1 MKLKTLSVGE
11 VNNYVKK
18 LVENDFI
25 LKNLNVKG
33 EISNLKFHSS
43 GHIYFSLKDENSKV
57 NCIMFKNNAVNLD
70 FRLEE
75 GMKVEIKARLGVYH
89 KEGTYQLYCENIKKA
104 GIGEFFEEF
113 HKLKKELSEEGIF
126 DEKYKRALPKFPK
139 RIGII
144 TARTGAAVRDIIN
157 VIQRRNK
164 SLDIILYPAKVQGEN
179 AADSIIEGIRYFNNE
194 KSVDVIILGRG
205 GGSIEELWAF
215 NNRDLA
221 YEIFNGR
228 IPTVSAVGHEV
239 DFTISDFV
247 SDMRAPTPSA
257 AGELVSPSL
266 QEMIN
271 DLLNKKEFLHRAI
284 DRKFL
289 NAKRDVDLLHK
300 GLKGNNPKHIIEKR
314 IKEVNSLEEKLNFLG
329 KRKIDKAKDELI
341 ALNSILQTL
350 NPLNTLGRGY
360 SVIMDKEDKVINEV
374 SELKKNDMVKVI
386 MKMAR
391 KETNY
396 ESMVSELNEIVKQLE
411 NGDLTLEQSIKSYE
425 NGVKIA
431 NKLYKKLSTLEGKI
445 KVVEDEKEEDFGGYS
460 NEY

>member
-104 GIGEFFEEF
+104 GIGELFEEF

-205 GGSIEELWAF
+205 GGSIEELWTF

-221 YEIFNGR
+221 YEIFNSR
-228 IPTVSAVGHEV
+228 IATVSAVGHEV

-289 NAKRDVDLLHK
+289 NAKKDVDLLHK

-360 SVIMDKEDKVINEV
+360 SVIMDKKDKVINEV

-386 MKMAR
+386 MKDGSVNIDI
-391 KETNY
+391 KII
-396 ESMVSELNEIVKQLE
+396 NE
-411 NGDLTLEQSIKSYE
+411 
-425 NGVKIA
+425 
-431 NKLYKKLSTLEGKI
+431 
-445 KVVEDEKEEDFGGYS
+445 
-460 NEY
+460 

>member
-104 GIGEFFEEF
+104 GIGELFEEF

-144 TARTGAAVRDIIN
+144 TARTGAAVRDIIK

-221 YEIFNGR
+221 YEIFNSR

-271 DLLNKKEFLHRAI
+271 DLVNKKEFLHRAI

-289 NAKRDVDLLHK
+289 NAKKDVDLLHK

-386 MKMAR
+386 MKDGSVNIDI
-391 KETNY
+391 KII
-396 ESMVSELNEIVKQLE
+396 NE
-411 NGDLTLEQSIKSYE
+411 
-425 NGVKIA
+425 
-431 NKLYKKLSTLEGKI
+431 
-445 KVVEDEKEEDFGGYS
+445 
-460 NEY
+460 

>member
-104 GIGEFFEEF
+104 GIGELFEEF

-139 RIGII
+139 RIGVI

-179 AADSIIEGIRYFNNE
+179 AVDSIIEGIRYFNNE

-221 YEIFNGR
+221 YEIFNSR

-360 SVIMDKEDKVINEV
+360 SVIMDKEDKVINKV

-386 MKMAR
+386 MKDGSVNIDI
-391 KETNY
+391 KII
-396 ESMVSELNEIVKQLE
+396 NE
-411 NGDLTLEQSIKSYE
+411 
-425 NGVKIA
+425 
-431 NKLYKKLSTLEGKI
+431 
-445 KVVEDEKEEDFGGYS
+445 
-460 NEY
+460 

>member
-104 GIGEFFEEF
+104 GIGELFEEF

-221 YEIFNGR
+221 YEILNSR

-271 DLLNKKEFLHRAI
+271 DLVNKKEFLHRAI

-360 SVIMDKEDKVINEV
+360 SVIMDKEDKVINKV

-386 MKMAR
+386 MKDGSVNIDI
-391 KETNY
+391 KII
-396 ESMVSELNEIVKQLE
+396 NE
-411 NGDLTLEQSIKSYE
+411 
-425 NGVKIA
+425 
-431 NKLYKKLSTLEGKI
+431 
-445 KVVEDEKEEDFGGYS
+445 
-460 NEY
+460 

>member
-1 MKLKTLSVGE
+1 MKLKTLSVCE

-33 EISNLKFHSS
+33 EMSNLKFHSS

-104 GIGEFFEEF
+104 GIGELFEEF

-205 GGSIEELWAF
+205 GGSIEELWTF

-221 YEIFNGR
+221 YEIFNSR

-284 DRKFL
+284 DIKFL

-300 GLKGNNPKHIIEKR
+300 GLKGNNPKDIIEKR

-360 SVIMDKEDKVINEV
+360 SVIMDKEDKVINNV

-386 MKMAR
+386 MKDGSVNIDI
-391 KETNY
+391 KII
-396 ESMVSELNEIVKQLE
+396 NE
-411 NGDLTLEQSIKSYE
+411 
-425 NGVKIA
+425 
-431 NKLYKKLSTLEGKI
+431 
-445 KVVEDEKEEDFGGYS
+445 
-460 NEY
+460 

>member
-104 GIGEFFEEF
+104 GIGELFEEF

-215 NNRDLA
+215 NNRELA
-221 YEIFNGR
+221 YEIFNSR

-271 DLLNKKEFLHRAI
+271 DLVNKKEFLHRAI

-289 NAKRDVDLLHK
+289 NSKRDVDLLHK

-350 NPLNTLGRGY
+350 NPLNTLERGY
-360 SVIMDKEDKVINEV
+360 SVIMDKKDKVINKV

-386 MKMAR
+386 MKDGSVNIDI
-391 KETNY
+391 KII
-396 ESMVSELNEIVKQLE
+396 NE
-411 NGDLTLEQSIKSYE
+411 
-425 NGVKIA
+425 
-431 NKLYKKLSTLEGKI
+431 
-445 KVVEDEKEEDFGGYS
+445 
-460 NEY
+460 

>member
-104 GIGEFFEEF
+104 GIGELFEEF

-126 DEKYKRALPKFPK
+126 DEKYKGALPKFPK

-215 NNRDLA
+215 NNKELA
-221 YEIFNGR
+221 YEIFNSR

-271 DLLNKKEFLHRAI
+271 DLVNKKEFLHRAI

-289 NAKRDVDLLHK
+289 NSKRDVDLLYK
-300 GLKGNNPKHIIEKR
+300 GLKGNNPKHTIEKR

-386 MKMAR
+386 MKDGSVNIDI
-391 KETNY
+391 KII
-396 ESMVSELNEIVKQLE
+396 NE
-411 NGDLTLEQSIKSYE
+411 
-425 NGVKIA
+425 
-431 NKLYKKLSTLEGKI
+431 
-445 KVVEDEKEEDFGGYS
+445 
-460 NEY
+460 

>member
-104 GIGEFFEEF
+104 GIGELFEEF

-221 YEIFNGR
+221 YEIFNSR

-271 DLLNKKEFLHRAI
+271 DLVNKKDFLHRAI

-289 NAKRDVDLLHK
+289 NAKKDVDLLNK
-300 GLKGNNPKHIIEKR
+300 GLKVNNHKHII
-314 IKEVNSLEEKLNFLG
+314 
-329 KRKIDKAKDELI
+329 
-341 ALNSILQTL
+341 
-350 NPLNTLGRGY
+350 
-360 SVIMDKEDKVINEV
+360 
-374 SELKKNDMVKVI
+374 
-386 MKMAR
+386 
-391 KETNY
+391 
-396 ESMVSELNEIVKQLE
+396 
-411 NGDLTLEQSIKSYE
+411 
-425 NGVKIA
+425 
-431 NKLYKKLSTLEGKI
+431 
-445 KVVEDEKEEDFGGYS
+445 
-460 NEY
+460 

>member
-104 GIGEFFEEF
+104 GIGELFEEF

-221 YEIFNGR
+221 YEIFNSR

-271 DLLNKKEFLHRAI
+271 DLLNKKEFLHRAV
-284 DRKFL
+284 DRRFL

-314 IKEVNSLEEKLNFLG
+314 IKEVNTLEEKLNFLG

-360 SVIMDKEDKVINEV
+360 SVIMDKEDKVINKV

-386 MKMAR
+386 MKDGSVNIDI
-391 KETNY
+391 KII
-396 ESMVSELNEIVKQLE
+396 NE
-411 NGDLTLEQSIKSYE
+411 
-425 NGVKIA
+425 
-431 NKLYKKLSTLEGKI
+431 
-445 KVVEDEKEEDFGGYS
+445 
-460 NEY
+460 

>member
-104 GIGEFFEEF
+104 GIGELFEEF

-164 SLDIILYPAKVQGEN
+164 ALDIILYPAKVQGEN

-221 YEIFNGR
+221 YEIFNSR

-271 DLLNKKEFLHRAI
+271 DLLNKKEFLHRAV
-284 DRKFL
+284 DRRFL

-386 MKMAR
+386 MKDGSVNIDI
-391 KETNY
+391 KII
-396 ESMVSELNEIVKQLE
+396 NE
-411 NGDLTLEQSIKSYE
+411 
-425 NGVKIA
+425 
-431 NKLYKKLSTLEGKI
+431 
-445 KVVEDEKEEDFGGYS
+445 
-460 NEY
+460 

>member
-104 GIGEFFEEF
+104 GIGELFEEF

-205 GGSIEELWAF
+205 GGFIEELWAF

-221 YEIFNGR
+221 YEIFNSR

-289 NAKRDVDLLHK
+289 NAKRDVDLLYK

-360 SVIMDKEDKVINEV
+360 SVIMDKEDKVINNV

-386 MKMAR
+386 MKDGSVNIDI
-391 KETNY
+391 KII
-396 ESMVSELNEIVKQLE
+396 NE
-411 NGDLTLEQSIKSYE
+411 
-425 NGVKIA
+425 
-431 NKLYKKLSTLEGKI
+431 
-445 KVVEDEKEEDFGGYS
+445 
-460 NEY
+460 

>member
-104 GIGEFFEEF
+104 GIGELFEEF

-126 DEKYKRALPKFPK
+126 DEKYKRALPKFTK
-139 RIGII
+139 RVGII

-221 YEIFNGR
+221 YEIFNSR

-266 QEMIN
+266 KEMIN
-271 DLLNKKEFLHRAI
+271 DLVNKKEFLHRAI

-289 NAKRDVDLLHK
+289 NAKKDVDLLHK

-360 SVIMDKEDKVINEV
+360 SVIMDKEDKVINKV

-386 MKMAR
+386 MKDGSVNIDI
-391 KETNY
+391 KII
-396 ESMVSELNEIVKQLE
+396 NE
-411 NGDLTLEQSIKSYE
+411 
-425 NGVKIA
+425 
-431 NKLYKKLSTLEGKI
+431 
-445 KVVEDEKEEDFGGYS
+445 
-460 NEY
+460 

>member
-75 GMKVEIKARLGVYH
+75 GTKVEIKARLGVYH
-89 KEGTYQLYCENIKKA
+89 KEGTYQLYCENIKKS
-104 GIGEFFEEF
+104 GIGELFEEF

-221 YEIFNGR
+221 YEIFNSR

-266 QEMIN
+266 KEMIN
-271 DLLNKKEFLHRAI
+271 DLVNKKEFLNRAI
-284 DRKFL
+284 DRRFL
-289 NAKRDVDLLHK
+289 NSKRDVDLLHK
-300 GLKGNNPKHIIEKR
+300 GLKVNNPKHIIEKR

-386 MKMAR
+386 MKDGSVNIDI
-391 KETNY
+391 KII
-396 ESMVSELNEIVKQLE
+396 NE
-411 NGDLTLEQSIKSYE
+411 
-425 NGVKIA
+425 
-431 NKLYKKLSTLEGKI
+431 
-445 KVVEDEKEEDFGGYS
+445 
-460 NEY
+460 

>member
-104 GIGEFFEEF
+104 GIGELFEEF

-221 YEIFNGR
+221 YEIFNSR

-257 AGELVSPSL
+257 SGELVSPSL

-289 NAKRDVDLLHK
+289 NAKKDVDLLHK

-360 SVIMDKEDKVINEV
+360 SVIMDKKDKVINKV

-386 MKMAR
+386 MKDGSVNIDI
-391 KETNY
+391 KII
-396 ESMVSELNEIVKQLE
+396 NE
-411 NGDLTLEQSIKSYE
+411 
-425 NGVKIA
+425 
-431 NKLYKKLSTLEGKI
+431 
-445 KVVEDEKEEDFGGYS
+445 
-460 NEY
+460 

>member
-104 GIGEFFEEF
+104 GIGELFEEF

-164 SLDIILYPAKVQGEN
+164 ALDIILYPAKVQGEN
-179 AADSIIEGIRYFNNE
+179 AADSIIKGIRYFNNE

-215 NNRDLA
+215 NNRELA
-221 YEIFNGR
+221 YEIFNSR

-271 DLLNKKEFLHRAI
+271 DLVNKKEFLHRAI
-284 DRKFL
+284 DRRFL
-289 NAKRDVDLLHK
+289 NAKKDVDLLHK
-300 GLKGNNPKHIIEKR
+300 GLKCNNPKHIIEKR

-360 SVIMDKEDKVINEV
+360 SVIMDKEDKVINKV

-386 MKMAR
+386 MKDGSVNIDI
-391 KETNY
+391 KII
-396 ESMVSELNEIVKQLE
+396 NE
-411 NGDLTLEQSIKSYE
+411 
-425 NGVKIA
+425 
-431 NKLYKKLSTLEGKI
+431 
-445 KVVEDEKEEDFGGYS
+445 
-460 NEY
+460 

>member
-104 GIGEFFEEF
+104 GIGELFEEF

-139 RIGII
+139 RVGII

-164 SLDIILYPAKVQGEN
+164 SLDIILYPAKVQGDK
-179 AADSIIEGIRYFNNE
+179 AADSIIEGMRYFNNE

-221 YEIFNGR
+221 YEIFNSR

-271 DLLNKKEFLHRAI
+271 DLLNKKEFLHRAV
-284 DRKFL
+284 DRRFL
-289 NAKRDVDLLHK
+289 NSKRDVDLLHK

-360 SVIMDKEDKVINEV
+360 SVIMDKKDKVINKV
-374 SELKKNDMVKVI
+374 SELKKNNMVKVI
-386 MKMAR
+386 MKDGSVNIDI
-391 KETNY
+391 KII
-396 ESMVSELNEIVKQLE
+396 NE
-411 NGDLTLEQSIKSYE
+411 
-425 NGVKIA
+425 
-431 NKLYKKLSTLEGKI
+431 
-445 KVVEDEKEEDFGGYS
+445 
-460 NEY
+460 

>member
-75 GMKVEIKARLGVYH
+75 GLKVEIKARLGVYH

-104 GIGEFFEEF
+104 GIGELFEEF

-221 YEIFNGR
+221 YEIFNSI

-271 DLLNKKEFLHRAI
+271 DLVNKKEFLHRAI

-289 NAKRDVDLLHK
+289 NSKRDIDLLYK

-360 SVIMDKEDKVINEV
+360 SVIMDKKDKVINEV

-386 MKMAR
+386 MKDGSVNIDI
-391 KETNY
+391 KII
-396 ESMVSELNEIVKQLE
+396 NE
-411 NGDLTLEQSIKSYE
+411 
-425 NGVKIA
+425 
-431 NKLYKKLSTLEGKI
+431 
-445 KVVEDEKEEDFGGYS
+445 
-460 NEY
+460 

>member
-104 GIGEFFEEF
+104 GIGELFEEF

-164 SLDIILYPAKVQGEN
+164 SLDIILYPANVQGEN
-179 AADSIIEGIRYFNNE
+179 AVDSIIEGIRYFNNE

-221 YEIFNGR
+221 YEIFNSR

-386 MKMAR
+386 MKDGSVNIDI
-391 KETNY
+391 KII
-396 ESMVSELNEIVKQLE
+396 NE
-411 NGDLTLEQSIKSYE
+411 
-425 NGVKIA
+425 
-431 NKLYKKLSTLEGKI
+431 
-445 KVVEDEKEEDFGGYS
+445 
-460 NEY
+460 

>member
-104 GIGEFFEEF
+104 GIGELFEEF

-221 YEIFNGR
+221 YEIFNSR

-271 DLLNKKEFLHRAI
+271 DLLNKKEFLHRAV
-284 DRKFL
+284 DRRFL
-289 NAKRDVDLLHK
+289 NAKRDVDLLYK
-300 GLKGNNPKHIIEKR
+300 GLKGNNPTHIIEKR
-314 IKEVNSLEEKLNFLG
+314 IKEVNTLEEKLNFLG

-341 ALNSILQTL
+341 ALNRILQTL

-360 SVIMDKEDKVINEV
+360 SVIMDKEDKVINKV

-386 MKMAR
+386 MKDGSVNIDI
-391 KETNY
+391 KII
-396 ESMVSELNEIVKQLE
+396 NE
-411 NGDLTLEQSIKSYE
+411 
-425 NGVKIA
+425 
-431 NKLYKKLSTLEGKI
+431 
-445 KVVEDEKEEDFGGYS
+445 
-460 NEY
+460 

>member
-1 MKLKTLSVGE
+1 MKLKTLSVCE

-104 GIGEFFEEF
+104 GIGELFEEF

-221 YEIFNGR
+221 YEIFNSR

-271 DLLNKKEFLHRAI
+271 DLLNKKEFLHRAV
-284 DRKFL
+284 DRRFL
-289 NAKRDVDLLHK
+289 NSKRDVDLLYK

-350 NPLNTLGRGY
+350 NPLNTLERGY

-386 MKMAR
+386 MKDGSVNIDI
-391 KETNY
+391 KII
-396 ESMVSELNEIVKQLE
+396 NE
-411 NGDLTLEQSIKSYE
+411 
-425 NGVKIA
+425 
-431 NKLYKKLSTLEGKI
+431 
-445 KVVEDEKEEDFGGYS
+445 
-460 NEY
+460 

>member
-104 GIGEFFEEF
+104 GIGELFEEF

-164 SLDIILYPAKVQGEN
+164 ALDIILYPAKVQGEN

-215 NNRDLA
+215 NNRELA
-221 YEIFNGR
+221 YEIFNSR

-271 DLLNKKEFLHRAI
+271 DLVNKKEFLHRAI
-284 DRKFL
+284 DRRFL
-289 NAKRDVDLLHK
+289 NAKKDVDLLHK
-300 GLKGNNPKHIIEKR
+300 GLKCNNPKHIIEKR

-386 MKMAR
+386 MKDGSV
-391 KETNY
+391 N
-396 ESMVSELNEIVKQLE
+396 I
-411 NGDLTLEQSIKSYE
+411 D
-425 NGVKIA
+425 
-431 NKLYKKLSTLEGKI
+431 I
-445 KVVEDEKEEDFGGYS
+445 KVI
-460 NEY
+460 NE

>member
-104 GIGEFFEEF
+104 GIGELFEEF

-205 GGSIEELWAF
+205 GGSIEELWTF

-221 YEIFNGR
+221 YEIFNSR

-284 DRKFL
+284 DIKFL

-300 GLKGNNPKHIIEKR
+300 GLKGNNPKDIIEKR

-341 ALNSILQTL
+341 TLNSILQTL

-360 SVIMDKEDKVINEV
+360 SVIMDKEDKVINNV

-386 MKMAR
+386 MKDGSVNIDI
-391 KETNY
+391 KII
-396 ESMVSELNEIVKQLE
+396 NE
-411 NGDLTLEQSIKSYE
+411 
-425 NGVKIA
+425 
-431 NKLYKKLSTLEGKI
+431 
-445 KVVEDEKEEDFGGYS
+445 
-460 NEY
+460 

>member
-104 GIGEFFEEF
+104 GIGELFEEF

-126 DEKYKRALPKFPK
+126 DQKYKRALPKFPK

-221 YEIFNGR
+221 YEIFNSR

-289 NAKRDVDLLHK
+289 NAKKDVDLLHK

-360 SVIMDKEDKVINEV
+360 SVIMDKKDKVINKV

-386 MKMAR
+386 MKDGSVNIDI
-391 KETNY
+391 KII
-396 ESMVSELNEIVKQLE
+396 NE
-411 NGDLTLEQSIKSYE
+411 
-425 NGVKIA
+425 
-431 NKLYKKLSTLEGKI
+431 
-445 KVVEDEKEEDFGGYS
+445 
-460 NEY
+460 

>member
-104 GIGEFFEEF
+104 GIGELFEEF

-221 YEIFNGR
+221 YEIFNSR

-360 SVIMDKEDKVINEV
+360 SVIMDKKDKVINKV

-386 MKMAR
+386 MKDGSVNIDI
-391 KETNY
+391 KII
-396 ESMVSELNEIVKQLE
+396 NE
-411 NGDLTLEQSIKSYE
+411 
-425 NGVKIA
+425 
-431 NKLYKKLSTLEGKI
+431 
-445 KVVEDEKEEDFGGYS
+445 
-460 NEY
+460 

>member
-104 GIGEFFEEF
+104 GIGELFEEF

-205 GGSIEELWAF
+205 GGSIEELWTF

-221 YEIFNGR
+221 YEIFNSR

-289 NAKRDVDLLHK
+289 NAKRDVDLLYK
-300 GLKGNNPKHIIEKR
+300 GLKGNNPKDIIEKR

-360 SVIMDKEDKVINEV
+360 SVIMDKKDKVINEV

-386 MKMAR
+386 MKDGSVNIDI
-391 KETNY
+391 KII
-396 ESMVSELNEIVKQLE
+396 NE
-411 NGDLTLEQSIKSYE
+411 
-425 NGVKIA
+425 
-431 NKLYKKLSTLEGKI
+431 
-445 KVVEDEKEEDFGGYS
+445 
-460 NEY
+460 

>member
-104 GIGEFFEEF
+104 GIGELFEEF

-139 RIGII
+139 RVGII

-221 YEIFNGR
+221 YEIFNSR

-266 QEMIN
+266 KEMIN
-271 DLLNKKEFLHRAI
+271 DLVNKKEFLHRAI

-289 NAKRDVDLLHK
+289 NAKKDVDLLHK

-360 SVIMDKEDKVINEV
+360 SVIMDKEDKVINKV

-386 MKMAR
+386 MKDGSVNIDI
-391 KETNY
+391 KII
-396 ESMVSELNEIVKQLE
+396 NE
-411 NGDLTLEQSIKSYE
+411 
-425 NGVKIA
+425 
-431 NKLYKKLSTLEGKI
+431 
-445 KVVEDEKEEDFGGYS
+445 
-460 NEY
+460 

>member
-104 GIGEFFEEF
+104 GIGELFEEF

-221 YEIFNGR
+221 YEIFNSR

-329 KRKIDKAKDELI
+329 KRKIDKAKDDLI

-360 SVIMDKEDKVINEV
+360 SVIMDKEDKVINKV

-386 MKMAR
+386 MKDGSVNIDI
-391 KETNY
+391 KII
-396 ESMVSELNEIVKQLE
+396 NE
-411 NGDLTLEQSIKSYE
+411 
-425 NGVKIA
+425 
-431 NKLYKKLSTLEGKI
+431 
-445 KVVEDEKEEDFGGYS
+445 
-460 NEY
+460 

>member
-104 GIGEFFEEF
+104 GIGELFEEF

-215 NNRDLA
+215 NNRELA
-221 YEIFNGR
+221 YEIFNSR

-271 DLLNKKEFLHRAI
+271 DLLNKKEFLHRAV
-284 DRKFL
+284 DRRFL

-386 MKMAR
+386 MKDGSVNIDI
-391 KETNY
+391 KII
-396 ESMVSELNEIVKQLE
+396 NE
-411 NGDLTLEQSIKSYE
+411 
-425 NGVKIA
+425 
-431 NKLYKKLSTLEGKI
+431 
-445 KVVEDEKEEDFGGYS
+445 
-460 NEY
+460 

>member
-104 GIGEFFEEF
+104 GIGELFEEF

-221 YEIFNGR
+221 YEIFNSR

-289 NAKRDVDLLHK
+289 NAKKDVDLLHK

-360 SVIMDKEDKVINEV
+360 SVIMDKEDKVINKV

-386 MKMAR
+386 MKDGSVNIDI
-391 KETNY
+391 KII
-396 ESMVSELNEIVKQLE
+396 NE
-411 NGDLTLEQSIKSYE
+411 
-425 NGVKIA
+425 
-431 NKLYKKLSTLEGKI
+431 
-445 KVVEDEKEEDFGGYS
+445 
-460 NEY
+460 

>member
-104 GIGEFFEEF
+104 GIGELFEEF

-221 YEIFNGR
+221 YEIFNSR

-271 DLLNKKEFLHRAI
+271 DLLNKKEFLHRAV
-284 DRKFL
+284 DRRFL
-289 NAKRDVDLLHK
+289 NSKRDVDLLYK

-386 MKMAR
+386 MKDGSVNIDI
-391 KETNY
+391 KII
-396 ESMVSELNEIVKQLE
+396 NE
-411 NGDLTLEQSIKSYE
+411 
-425 NGVKIA
+425 
-431 NKLYKKLSTLEGKI
+431 
-445 KVVEDEKEEDFGGYS
+445 
-460 NEY
+460 

>member
-104 GIGEFFEEF
+104 GIGELFEEF

-205 GGSIEELWAF
+205 GGSIEELWDF

-221 YEIFNGR
+221 YEIFNSR

-266 QEMIN
+266 EEMIN

-329 KRKIDKAKDELI
+329 KRKIDKEKDELI

-360 SVIMDKEDKVINEV
+360 SVIMDKEDKVINKV

-386 MKMAR
+386 MKDGSVNIDI
-391 KETNY
+391 KII
-396 ESMVSELNEIVKQLE
+396 NE
-411 NGDLTLEQSIKSYE
+411 
-425 NGVKIA
+425 
-431 NKLYKKLSTLEGKI
+431 
-445 KVVEDEKEEDFGGYS
+445 
-460 NEY
+460 

>member
-104 GIGEFFEEF
+104 GIGELFEEF

-126 DEKYKRALPKFPK
+126 DEKYKRALPKLPK

-221 YEIFNGR
+221 YEIFNSR

-266 QEMIN
+266 KEMIN

-289 NAKRDVDLLHK
+289 NSKRDVDLLHK
-300 GLKGNNPKHIIEKR
+300 GLKCNNPKHIIEKR

-386 MKMAR
+386 MKDGSVNIDI
-391 KETNY
+391 KII
-396 ESMVSELNEIVKQLE
+396 NE
-411 NGDLTLEQSIKSYE
+411 
-425 NGVKIA
+425 
-431 NKLYKKLSTLEGKI
+431 
-445 KVVEDEKEEDFGGYS
+445 
-460 NEY
+460 

>member
-75 GMKVEIKARLGVYH
+75 GMKVEIKARLGVYN

-104 GIGEFFEEF
+104 GIGELFEEF

-179 AADSIIEGIRYFNNE
+179 AVDSIIEGIRYFNNE

-221 YEIFNGR
+221 YEIFNSR

-289 NAKRDVDLLHK
+289 NAKKDVDLLHK

-360 SVIMDKEDKVINEV
+360 SVIMDKKDKVINKV

-386 MKMAR
+386 MKDGSVNIDI
-391 KETNY
+391 KII
-396 ESMVSELNEIVKQLE
+396 NE
-411 NGDLTLEQSIKSYE
+411 
-425 NGVKIA
+425 
-431 NKLYKKLSTLEGKI
+431 
-445 KVVEDEKEEDFGGYS
+445 
-460 NEY
+460 

>member
-75 GMKVEIKARLGVYH
+75 GMKLEVKARLGVYH

-104 GIGEFFEEF
+104 GIGELFEEF

-164 SLDIILYPAKVQGEN
+164 ALDIILYPAKVQGEN

-215 NNRDLA
+215 NNRELA
-221 YEIFNGR
+221 YEIFNSR

-271 DLLNKKEFLHRAI
+271 YLLNKKEFLHRAI
-284 DRKFL
+284 DRRFL
-289 NAKRDVDLLHK
+289 NAKRDVDLLYK

-314 IKEVNSLEEKLNFLG
+314 IKEVNTLEEKLNFLG

-360 SVIMDKEDKVINEV
+360 SVIMDKEDKVINKV

-386 MKMAR
+386 MKDGSVNIDI
-391 KETNY
+391 KII
-396 ESMVSELNEIVKQLE
+396 NE
-411 NGDLTLEQSIKSYE
+411 
-425 NGVKIA
+425 
-431 NKLYKKLSTLEGKI
+431 
-445 KVVEDEKEEDFGGYS
+445 
-460 NEY
+460 

>member
-89 KEGTYQLYCENIKKA
+89 KEGTYQLYYENIKKA
-104 GIGEFFEEF
+104 GIGELFEEF

-144 TARTGAAVRDIIN
+144 TAKTGAAVRDIIN

-205 GGSIEELWAF
+205 GGFIEELWAF

-221 YEIFNGR
+221 YEIFNSR

-289 NAKRDVDLLHK
+289 NAKRDVDLLYK
-300 GLKGNNPKHIIEKR
+300 GLKGNNPKDIIEKR

-360 SVIMDKEDKVINEV
+360 SVIMDKEDKVINNV

-386 MKMAR
+386 MKDGSVNIDI
-391 KETNY
+391 KII
-396 ESMVSELNEIVKQLE
+396 NE
-411 NGDLTLEQSIKSYE
+411 
-425 NGVKIA
+425 
-431 NKLYKKLSTLEGKI
+431 
-445 KVVEDEKEEDFGGYS
+445 
-460 NEY
+460 

>member
-104 GIGEFFEEF
+104 GIGELFEEF

-221 YEIFNGR
+221 YEIFNSR

-314 IKEVNSLEEKLNFLG
+314 IKEVNTLEEKLNFLG
-329 KRKIDKAKDELI
+329 KRKIDKAKDDLI

-360 SVIMDKEDKVINEV
+360 SVIMDKEDKVINKV

-386 MKMAR
+386 MKDGSVNIDI
-391 KETNY
+391 KII
-396 ESMVSELNEIVKQLE
+396 NE
-411 NGDLTLEQSIKSYE
+411 
-425 NGVKIA
+425 
-431 NKLYKKLSTLEGKI
+431 
-445 KVVEDEKEEDFGGYS
+445 
-460 NEY
+460 

>member
-104 GIGEFFEEF
+104 GIGELFEEF

-144 TARTGAAVRDIIN
+144 TAKTGAAVRDIIN

-221 YEIFNGR
+221 YEIFNSR

-247 SDMRAPTPSA
+247 SDMRVPTPSA
-257 AGELVSPSL
+257 SGELVSPSL

-289 NAKRDVDLLHK
+289 NSKRDVDLLHK
-300 GLKGNNPKHIIEKR
+300 GLKGNNPTHIIEKR

-360 SVIMDKEDKVINEV
+360 SVIMDKEDKVINKV

-386 MKMAR
+386 MKDGSVNIDI
-391 KETNY
+391 KII
-396 ESMVSELNEIVKQLE
+396 NE
-411 NGDLTLEQSIKSYE
+411 
-425 NGVKIA
+425 
-431 NKLYKKLSTLEGKI
+431 
-445 KVVEDEKEEDFGGYS
+445 
-460 NEY
+460 

>member
-144 TARTGAAVRDIIN
+144 TARTGAAVRDIID

-386 MKMAR
+386 MKDGSVNIDI
-391 KETNY
+391 KII
-396 ESMVSELNEIVKQLE
+396 NE
-411 NGDLTLEQSIKSYE
+411 
-425 NGVKIA
+425 
-431 NKLYKKLSTLEGKI
+431 
-445 KVVEDEKEEDFGGYS
+445 
-460 NEY
+460 

>member
-75 GMKVEIKARLGVYH
+75 GMRVEIKARLGVYH

-104 GIGEFFEEF
+104 GIGELFEEF

-139 RIGII
+139 RVGII
-144 TARTGAAVRDIIN
+144 TARTGAAVRDIIK

-221 YEIFNGR
+221 YEIFNSR

-266 QEMIN
+266 KEMIN
-271 DLLNKKEFLHRAI
+271 DLVNKKEFLHRAI

-289 NAKRDVDLLHK
+289 NAKKDVDLLHK

-314 IKEVNSLEEKLNFLG
+314 IKEVNSLEEKLSFLG

-386 MKMAR
+386 MKDGSVNIDI
-391 KETNY
+391 KII
-396 ESMVSELNEIVKQLE
+396 NE
-411 NGDLTLEQSIKSYE
+411 
-425 NGVKIA
+425 
-431 NKLYKKLSTLEGKI
+431 
-445 KVVEDEKEEDFGGYS
+445 
-460 NEY
+460 

>member
-104 GIGEFFEEF
+104 GIGELFEEF

-139 RIGII
+139 RVGII
-144 TARTGAAVRDIIN
+144 TARTGAAVRDIIK

-221 YEIFNGR
+221 YEIFNSR

-266 QEMIN
+266 KEMIN

-289 NAKRDVDLLHK
+289 NAKKDVDLLHK

-386 MKMAR
+386 MKDGSVNIDI
-391 KETNY
+391 KII
-396 ESMVSELNEIVKQLE
+396 NE
-411 NGDLTLEQSIKSYE
+411 
-425 NGVKIA
+425 
-431 NKLYKKLSTLEGKI
+431 
-445 KVVEDEKEEDFGGYS
+445 
-460 NEY
+460 